1 MLEPYQPKFEQQA
14 AAGGGPGGAGHR
26 SSCPIGTGIDSAVN
40 TVSILIIPTS
50 FKKQSLDCALINQSV
65 SQSIKTKYF
74 ICI

>member
-1 MLEPYQPKFEQQA
+1 MVLVLMIWVAAIALFFNRWGKIRMLEPYQPKFEQQA

-50 FKKQSLDCALINQSV
+50 FKK
-65 SQSIKTKYF
+65 
-74 ICI
+74 